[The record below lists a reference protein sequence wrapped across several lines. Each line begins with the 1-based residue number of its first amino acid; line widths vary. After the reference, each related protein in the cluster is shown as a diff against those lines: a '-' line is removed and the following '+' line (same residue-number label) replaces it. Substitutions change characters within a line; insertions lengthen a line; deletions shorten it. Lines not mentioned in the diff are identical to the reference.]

1 MRTCRTDRAG
11 STSGL
16 SFEPVPGCQQPG
28 SRMGHGWYCSMLV
41 VYKFEPFP
49 QQHCTSW
56 TITMMRLTD
65 ESMRLPSGI
74 PDSMFQLLHCHKH
87 DLPGL
92 FRNPRSNCRH
102 SPGSHWCHC
111 PKKTA
116 SAEIYQLPWD
126 ASWLTLDKPVAWT
139 LLEALRAAL
148 HWSTPF
154 WFSRG
159 LTSQS

>member
-41 VYKFEPFP
+41 VHRFEPFP

-65 ESMRLPSGI
+65 EASE
-74 PDSMFQLLHCHKH
+74 
-87 DLPGL
+87 
-92 FRNPRSNCRH
+92 RH
-102 SPGSHWCHC
+102 SRLDVP
-111 PKKTA
+111 A
-116 SAEIYQLPWD
+116 SPLSQTRSPRFVSKPTKQLP
-126 ASWLTLDKPVAWT
+126 AQSRFTLMP
-139 LLEALRAAL
+139 LPQENRLSRIS
-148 HWSTPF
+148 STPNGMHHD
-154 WFSRG
+154 WNRSIV
-159 LTSQS
+159 QH